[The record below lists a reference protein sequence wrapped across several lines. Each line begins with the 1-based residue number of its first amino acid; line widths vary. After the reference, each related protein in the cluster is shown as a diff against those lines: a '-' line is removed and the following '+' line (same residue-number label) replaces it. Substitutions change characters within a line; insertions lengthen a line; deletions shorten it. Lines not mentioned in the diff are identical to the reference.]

1 MNSELL
7 NYNKTNEEI
16 MADTMSM
23 VNRILRELNL
33 SPVEFYNPFL
43 EWVNSYRNIYGLFKN
58 NYTVSNLKEF
68 FDIYMEKMPP
78 LAQREIFGA
87 YSGAMVKLIRDYK
100 MLIYE
105 LTMLILIWGRCDDSP
120 QQQLNDFNARNKD
133 ILKNKFDFFWK
144 LKNKNI
150 SLSTETKNY

>member
-1 MNSELL
+1 MNRELL
-7 NYNKTNEEI
+7 NYNQTNEEI

-33 SPVEFYNPFL
+33 SPFEFYNPFL
-43 EWVNSYRNIYGLFKN
+43 EWVNSYKNIYGLFKN

-68 FDIYMEKMPP
+68 FDIYMERMPP
-78 LAQREIFGA
+78 LAQRGIFSA
-87 YSGAMVKLIRDYK
+87 YGGKMVTLIRDYK

-105 LTMLILIWGRCDDSP
+105 LTMLILIWGRCDNSP

-133 ILKNKFDFFWK
+133 ILEKNLIFFGF
-144 LKNKNI
+144 
-150 SLSTETKNY
+150 YA